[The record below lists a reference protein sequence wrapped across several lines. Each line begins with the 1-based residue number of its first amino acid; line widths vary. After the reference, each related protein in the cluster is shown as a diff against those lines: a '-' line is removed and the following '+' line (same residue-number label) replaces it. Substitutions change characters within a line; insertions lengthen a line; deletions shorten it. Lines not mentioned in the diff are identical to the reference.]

1 MLSMAER
8 PITIGLRSLLKVHD
22 DHDDDE
28 DDDDDDD
35 DDEDQQPR
43 RVGRRQE
50 GDLRKG
56 KPRRGQEHES
66 HEVRQVSSDLD
77 KHLDAEINSA
87 RLRYLAEVRPGS

>member
-22 DHDDDE
+22 DHDDD
-28 DDDDDDD
+28 DDDD
-35 DDEDQQPR
+35 DQQPR

-56 KPRRGQEHES
+56 KPRRGQEHEN